1 MPLHR
6 MHFTGRP
13 QYLSAYKSLLTY
25 FQSFTV
31 YDKFQSQEQE
41 MAWRLKTSGNTFA
54 VSNGKHFPDVFDEC
68 AFSIFKTKHS
78 YFGRQTMGMDAALS
92 CATPITSPVGT
103 ANARRTQNFKS
114 SINAA
119 RIILKCRRNP
129 PPDSLP
135 ATRKLPSTD
144 LIIVCV
150 VVKCVLLSS
159 YVYLLYLTC
168 ICCTMCV
175 LLFLL

>member
-1 MPLHR
+1 M
-6 MHFTGRP
+6 
-13 QYLSAYKSLLTY
+13 
-25 FQSFTV
+25 
-31 YDKFQSQEQE
+31 
-41 MAWRLKTSGNTFA
+41 
-54 VSNGKHFPDVFDEC
+54 SNGKHFPDVFDEC

-129 PPDSLP
+129 PPDSP
-135 ATRKLPSTD
+135 PTTRKLPSTD

-159 YVYLLYLTC
+159 YVYLLYYVCIAVLTLDAGLLARSQYPERPATGHLDTGFSWFP
-168 ICCTMCV
+168 CCLQANAQMV
-175 LLFLL
+175 PKFPSRYYMPLM